1 MVASIPITNALI
13 TISPIFSGRFTVCGG
28 GPVLLLPSPAMS
40 NVRFQQLGY
49 WFKYLTPVCMALP
62 NAVVGGAPRRCV
74 RHNSVDRFSRTSIFE
89 MSVQGIR
96 LR

>member
-1 MVASIPITNALI
+1 VVASIPITNALI
-13 TISPIFSGRFTVCGG
+13 TTSPIFSGRFTVCGG
-28 GPVLLLPSPAMS
+28 GPVLLLPSPEMS

-62 NAVVGGAPRRCV
+62 NALVGGAPRRCV

-96 LR
+96 MR